1 MSIKLMLSFS
11 NLIFSE
17 GVKRLLDNEKDL
29 QIIEIGNPEAEY
41 TIEKLKTINPD
52 IILTDFITLYNSFPG
67 IENTNKKF
75 QFILFDTNLGRD
87 NLVSTIL
94 KKKINGV
101 LLCNANSGLL
111 AKAIRAVHKGELWID
126 KQTFKNLLNG
136 INALSSDKV
145 ALLSAREKEI
155 VQLTGEGFRNK
166 EIASKLNLSEPTV
179 KTHLSRIFQKL
190 SIKTRAELISY
201 AIKHND
207 LNHTLIRTTP

>member
-1 MSIKLMLSFS
+1 MLSFS

-17 GVKRLLDNEKDL
+17 GVKRILENEKDL
-29 QIIEIGNPEAEY
+29 SIIAVSDPEATY
-41 TIEKLKTINPD
+41 TVEKLKSINPD
-52 IILTDFITLYNSFPG
+52 IILTDFISLYNAFPG
-67 IENTNKKF
+67 IENFSRKS
-75 QFILFDTNLGRD
+75 QFILFDTNCGRD

-101 LLCNANSGLL
+101 LLCNANPGLL
-111 AKAIRAVHKGELWID
+111 VKSIRAVAKGELWID

-145 ALLSAREKEI
+145 ATLSAREKEI
-155 VQLTGEGFRNK
+155 IQLIGDGFRNK
-166 EIASKLNLSEPTV
+166 EIGTKLSISEPTV

-190 SIKTRAELISY
+190 NIKTRAELISY

-207 LNHTLIRTTP
+207 LNHSLIRTH